1 MKSYKSDFD
10 QRLEPQFS
18 FPDSTPIGWGR
29 NVKFSYCEFMQKN
42 KPQSNSIAGGN

>member
-1 MKSYKSDFD
+1 MTNYKSGFD

-18 FPDSTPIGWGR
+18 VPDSNPNGWGR
-29 NVKFSYCEFMQKN
+29 SAKLSYCEFMQKN